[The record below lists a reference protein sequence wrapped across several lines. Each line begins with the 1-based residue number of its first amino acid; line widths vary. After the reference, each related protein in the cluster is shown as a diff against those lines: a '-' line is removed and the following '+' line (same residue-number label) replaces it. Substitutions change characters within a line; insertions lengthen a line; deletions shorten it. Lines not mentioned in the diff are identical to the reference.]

1 MTDLQKYVDGLFRH
15 QPLTPEVKDLKE
27 EILSNM
33 LAKQDDLIAQGW
45 DAEAAAEKAKESLS
59 AVDSLIDGNQLTDL
73 KKYHLECMQTALLN
87 CIIFWIFSLP
97 LLFTHYALF
106 SYMGL
111 VLVIISGCTY
121 ILEKGK
127 REPADAYLSV
137 TASKRRGK
145 TAWMIWG
152 VFFLVAA
159 GTMAAL
165 TFGSDIWF
173 GRPLNISGPYQLAN
187 LAVVLFCLIQF
198 WIIPADQA
206 KKETY
211 ARNQTDALTHD
222 ISAIEDYRTAYLG
235 DAANVTKLFGALPLN
250 NIPKQFEI
258 NSDDCTLTVNYLDT
272 VCDIGEDNVHRD
284 LVYNTVAA
292 MAAIDNLSGITYNFS
307 GDSYSFDRKQMEDV
321 FGAPLSDLLEQGKW
335 SKNVQDKLKDAGFVG
350 QFYKATVQPSG

>member
-1 MTDLQKYVDGLFRH
+1 
-15 QPLTPEVKDLKE
+15 
-27 EILSNM
+27 
-33 LAKQDDLIAQGW
+33 
-45 DAEAAAEKAKESLS
+45 
-59 AVDSLIDGNQLTDL
+59 
-73 KKYHLECMQTALLN
+73 
-87 CIIFWIFSLP
+87 
-97 LLFTHYALF
+97 
-106 SYMGL
+106 
-111 VLVIISGCTY
+111 
-121 ILEKGK
+121 
-127 REPADAYLSV
+127 
-137 TASKRRGK
+137 
-145 TAWMIWG
+145 MIWG

-258 NSDDCTLTVNYLDT
+258 NS
-272 VCDIGEDNVHRD
+272 
-284 LVYNTVAA
+284 
-292 MAAIDNLSGITYNFS
+292 

-350 QFYKATVQPSG
+350 QFYKTTVQPSG